1 MYIMYNRFIH
11 IFIHSSMVKRSSS
24 KRAYKKRGTVR
35 KSRVIRRRKT
45 TQSKRKTYGGGKF
58 GDKSNELFV
67 RGRGVL
73 SGAFGTMKDKLGF
86 GQSGIDESSA
96 SPASPAMPPGPSPQ
110 DSAAKER
117 ADAAT
122 AAAAT
127 KRTAADAAAS
137 VVNERQDDLKRKI
150 AEIKRM
156 NDAFTGKG
164 VGWTPDPNSPEVKAF
179 KELQTSKNI
188 INGKLTAAK
197 TAAAAAEAEAVAAE
211 AEAEAA
217 AAAA

>member
-1 MYIMYNRFIH
+1 
-11 IFIHSSMVKRSSS
+11 MVKRSSS

-45 TQSKRKTYGGGKF
+45 TQSKRKTQ
-58 GDKSNELFV
+58 
-67 RGRGVL
+67 RGAGLKEMREEAKRIANGLKGQISDV
-73 SGAFGTMKDKLGF
+73 GTRLENRF
-86 GQSGIDESSA
+86 RPSGIDESSA